1 MTQASQIAASVS
13 SPDRAGS
20 SVHSATSVV
29 DAGTRGPGSNL
40 SAHNGVAAFV
50 WVDRAGF
57 SWNETLAALLKIKS
71 IRVIHV
77 GLGDEQMPSQLR
89 KADPRIVIHDG
100 ATMLEIASKL
110 QDEKSDFVLFVTWPV
125 RPSPDA
131 LDLAIEWM
139 RQDPRIGTMS
149 FLSNSAGS
157 LSFPHRNAESPFGV
171 DGHDEQS
178 LTELLRQQANRAPT
192 PIQVADG
199 AMILV
204 SRGVLD
210 VCGELEDFGVQNCAL
225 AVAELSLRA
234 AKRGFNSY
242 LDSHTYVTIPWDGI
256 GPFQSV
262 LMKPEPRHALHQRH
276 QHFPG
281 GYDVEQKR
289 PNSVLGDA
297 LNRARAKAMGLRVLI
312 DGSVLGPKEM
322 GTQLLILKLSAAL
335 ATRPEI
341 QFVAVGVPDPTALPQ
356 YARELSKLPKVQLVP
371 AGQLDF
377 PGAPHVDIVHRPYQ
391 PTVTIPWDRWRS
403 LAHRTVITVQDLIAY
418 RNGAYFQNFEEWL
431 HYRDN
436 FLRQVSQ
443 VDAVISISRD
453 VVGVIQEERLPIDVS
468 RIFLVENGADAR
480 SKDEPARIPDAFL
493 KRGWGSNSYLFVLG
507 ATYAHKNR
515 DLAIR
520 VWARLRAKGFQHKL
534 VMAGANV
541 PFGASRNEESLAT
554 TPELE
559 EHLLVL
565 PDVSSEERN
574 WLMRNSSLAV
584 YLTAAEGFGQVP
596 FEAARMD
603 VPSLFVS
610 FGPLRELI
618 DDKSLPISFEI
629 EGLVDRAAALLTD
642 HLLAK
647 SSIAAVLKNID
658 QLTWAETARKTVDV
672 YFEIL
677 GQQSRALAL

>member
-1 MTQASQIAASVS
+1 MEDSPIAAGSRSGKSEANLIGSPQALSEGRTDHSKLRS
-13 SPDRAGS
+13 SRDGE
-20 SVHSATSVV
+20 VV
-29 DAGTRGPGSNL
+29 
-40 SAHNGVAAFV
+40 AFV
-50 WVDRAGF
+50 WVDKVEF
-57 SWNETLAALLKIKS
+57 SWNETLSALLKIKS
-71 IRVIHV
+71 ISSVHV
-77 GLGDEQMPSQLR
+77 GFAPKQIPSLLR
-89 KADPRIVIHDG
+89 KTDPRIVIHPG
-100 ATMLEIASKL
+100 ETMQEVASKV
-110 QDEKSDFVLFVTWPV
+110 QEENSEFVLFVTWPV
-125 RPSPDA
+125 RPSPNA
-131 LDLAIEWM
+131 LELAIGWM
-139 RQDPRIGTMS
+139 RGDPRIGTMS

-157 LSFPHRNAESPFGV
+157 LSFPHRNADSAFGV

-178 LTELLRQQANRAPT
+178 LTELLRDQSRRAPT

-210 VCGELEDFGVQNCAL
+210 VCEQLDDLGAADCRL

-242 LDSHTYVTIPWDGI
+242 LDSYTFVTVSWDGT

-262 LMKPEPRHALHQRH
+262 LTLAESRHALHMRH
-276 QHFPG
+276 PHFPG
-281 GYDVEQKR
+281 GYDVERNR

-297 LNRARAKAMGLRVLI
+297 LNSARARAMGLRVLI

-335 ATRPEI
+335 AARPEI
-341 QFVAVGVPDPTALPQ
+341 QCVVLGVPNPTALPD
-356 YARELSKLPKVQLVP
+356 YARELSELPKIQLVP

-391 PTVTIPWDRWRS
+391 PTAPIPWDRWRG

-418 RNGAYFQNFEEWL
+418 RNGAYFQNFHEWL
-431 HYRDN
+431 NYRDN

-443 VDAVISISRD
+443 VDAVISISGD
-453 VVGVIQEERLPIDVS
+453 VVDVIQEERLPIDPS
-468 RIFLVENGADAR
+468 RVYLVKNGGDAR
-480 SKDEPARIPDAFL
+480 SKDEPVRIPDAFL
-493 KRGWGSNSYLFVLG
+493 TRGWASNSYLFVLG

-520 VWARLRAKGFQHKL
+520 VWAKLRAKGFPHKL

-541 PFGASRNEESLAT
+541 PYGASRNEECLAT
-554 TPELE
+554 TPGLD

-565 PDVSSEERN
+565 PDITAEERN

-596 FEAARMD
+596 FEAARVD

-618 DDKSLPISFEI
+618 EDPTLPTSFDI
-629 EGLVDRAAALLTD
+629 DRLVDRAESLLTN

-647 SSIAAVLKNID
+647 SSIAAILKNID
-658 QLTWAETARKTVDV
+658 QLSWSETARKTVDA
-672 YFEIL
+672 YFQIL
-677 GQQSRALAL
+677 DHHSRALAL

>member
-1 MTQASQIAASVS
+1 MTEASQIPVAS
-13 SPDRAGS
+13 SPAHPDS
-20 SVHSATSVV
+20 SVRIARPVADGGVNAPKAS
-29 DAGTRGPGSNL
+29 L
-40 SAHNGVAAFV
+40 SGHEGIVAFV
-50 WVDRAGF
+50 WVDRVGF

-77 GLGDEQMPSQLR
+77 GLGADQLPSMLR
-89 KADPRIVIHDG
+89 KADPRIVVHDDK
-100 ATMLEIASKL
+100 TMLEVAGMV
-110 QDEKSDFVLFVTWPV
+110 QEEKSDFVLFVTWPV

-131 LDLAIEWM
+131 LDLAIDWM
-139 RQDPRIGTMS
+139 RRDPRIGTMS

-157 LSFPHRNAESPFGV
+157 LSFPHRNEGSPFGI

-178 LTELLRQQANRAPT
+178 LTDLLRQCSNRAPT

-199 AMILV
+199 AMVLV

-210 VCGELEDFGVQNCAL
+210 VCGELEDFGIQHSAMAL
-225 AVAELSLRA
+225 AELSLRA

-242 LDSHTYVTIPWDGI
+242 LDSYTYLTVPWDGA
-256 GPFQSV
+256 GPFESV
-262 LMKPEPRHALHQRH
+262 LTKSESRHALHQRH
-276 QHFPG
+276 PHFPG
-281 GYDVEQKR
+281 GYDVER
-289 PNSVLGDA
+289 NRANSVLGDA
-297 LNRARAKAMGLRVLI
+297 LNSARAKAMGLRVLI

-335 ATRPEI
+335 ASRPEI
-341 QFVAVGVPDPTALPQ
+341 QLVALGVPDPTALPR
-356 YARELSKLPKVQLVP
+356 YARELSNLPKVQLIP

-377 PGAPHVDIVHRPYQ
+377 PGAPDVDIVHRPYQ
-391 PTVTIPWDRWRS
+391 PTVPIPWDRWRGV
-403 LAHRTVITVQDLIAY
+403 AHRTVITVQDLIAY
-418 RNGAYFQNFEEWL
+418 RNGAYFQNFEEW
-431 HYRDN
+431 HRYRDN

-453 VVGVIQEERLPIDVS
+453 VLGVMQEERLPIDGS
-468 RIFLVENGADAR
+468 RIFVIENGADAR
-480 SKDEPARIPDAFL
+480 SKDEPVRIPDAFL
-493 KRGWGSNSYLFVLG
+493 KRGWASNSYLFVLG

-520 VWARLRAKGFQHKL
+520 VWARLRAKGFPHKL

-541 PFGASRNEESLAT
+541 PFGSTRNEECVAT
-554 TPELE
+554 TSELE

-618 DDKSLPISFEI
+618 EDPTLPVSYEI
-629 EGLVDRAAALLTD
+629 DALADRAEALLTD

-647 SSIAAVLKNID
+647 SSIAAVLRNID
-658 QLTWAETARKTVDV
+658 QLTWAETARKTVDA
-672 YFEIL
+672 YFDIL
-677 GQQSRALAL
+677 GQQSRALVL

>member
-1 MTQASQIAASVS
+1 MQNSQNAAGTSSLDLEGSFIGRSQSVS
-13 SPDRAGS
+13 DPRMDGSKS
-20 SVHSATSVV
+20 SVSR
-29 DAGTRGPGSNL
+29 DGE
-40 SAHNGVAAFV
+40 VAAFV
-50 WVDRAGF
+50 WVDKVEF
-57 SWNETLAALLKIKS
+57 SWNETLAALLKIEA
-71 IRVIHV
+71 IRAIHV
-77 GLGDEQMPSQLR
+77 GLGAQQIPSLLR
-89 KADPRIVIHDG
+89 KADPRIVIHHG
-100 ATMLEIASKL
+100 ETMLEVASKV
-110 QDEKSDFVLFVTWPV
+110 QEENSDFVLFVSWPV

-131 LDLAIEWM
+131 LDLAIDWM
-139 RQDPRIGTMS
+139 RRDPRIGTMS
-149 FLSNSAGS
+149 FLSNSGGS
-157 LSFPHRNAESPFGV
+157 LSFPHRNADSPLGV
-171 DGHDEQS
+171 DGHDERS
-178 LTELLRQQANRAPT
+178 LTDLLRQQSKRAPT

-210 VCGELEDFGVQNCAL
+210 VCEQLDDLGSQLCGL

-242 LDSHTYVTIPWDGI
+242 LDSHTFVTVSWDGT
-256 GPFQSV
+256 GPFRSV
-262 LMKPEPRHALHQRH
+262 LTVPESRHALHQRH
-276 QHFPG
+276 PHFPG
-281 GYDVEQKR
+281 GYDVERNR

-297 LNRARAKAMGLRVLI
+297 LNSARARAMGLRVLI

-335 ATRPEI
+335 ASRPEM
-341 QFVAVGVPDPTALPQ
+341 QSVVVGVPDPTALPA
-356 YARELSKLPKVQLVP
+356 YARELSKLSKIQLVP

-377 PGAPHVDIVHRPYQ
+377 PGAPHVDVVHRPYQ
-391 PTVTIPWDRWRS
+391 PTVPIPWDRWRG

-418 RNGAYFQNFEEWL
+418 RNGAYFQNFHEWL
-431 HYRDN
+431 NYRDN

-453 VVGVIQEERLPIDVS
+453 VVSVIQEERLPIDES
-468 RIFLVENGADAR
+468 RIHLVENGADAR
-480 SKDEPARIPDAFL
+480 SKDEPVRIPDAFL
-493 KRGWGSNSYLFVLG
+493 KRGWASNSYLFVLG

-520 VWARLRAKGFQHKL
+520 IWARLRAKGFPHKL

-541 PFGASRNEESLAT
+541 PYGASRNEECLVT

-559 EHLLVL
+559 KDLLAL
-565 PDVSSEERN
+565 PDVTAEERN

-596 FEAARMD
+596 FEAARVD

-618 DDKSLPISFEI
+618 EDPTVPESFDLEK
-629 EGLVDRAAALLTD
+629 LVDRAEALLTD
-642 HLLAK
+642 HLLEKA
-647 SSIAAVLKNID
+647 SIAAVLKNID
-658 QLTWAETARKTVDV
+658 RLTWSETARKTVEA
-672 YFEIL
+672 YFQIL
-677 GQQSRALAL
+677 DHQSRALAL